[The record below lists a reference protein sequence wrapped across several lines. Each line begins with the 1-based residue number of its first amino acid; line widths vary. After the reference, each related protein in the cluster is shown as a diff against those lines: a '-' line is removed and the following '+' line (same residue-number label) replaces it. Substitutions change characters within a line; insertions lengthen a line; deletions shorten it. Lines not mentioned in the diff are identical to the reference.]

1 MVTGARVSDLKS
13 VLLHLVVGRA
23 PHVQLLMLLC
33 VVLHWAS
40 QGKLKFASLQICS
53 GVGRLQLSRGGI
65 GTKGCGRSPSQ
76 AFLYKSIN
84 SYRMIMIPCVH

>member
-1 MVTGARVSDLKS
+1 MVTGARLSDLKS

-40 QGKLKFASLQICS
+40 QGKLKCASLQIYS
-53 GVGRLQLSRGGI
+53 GADTKLSAKTSVKLWWDGHI
-65 GTKGCGRSPSQ
+65 G
-76 AFLYKSIN
+76 LW
-84 SYRMIMIPCVH
+84 